1 VVTRRGVLLAGAAF
15 GAVHQSGG
23 RNWAFAGWAAAVG
36 VLYGALFVATSDLL
50 VPMAAHT
57 GANLA
62 GGLLGKRAQGA
73 QRA

>member
-1 VVTRRGVLLAGAAF
+1 
-15 GAVHQSGG
+15 
-23 RNWAFAGWAAAVG
+23 